1 MALLIGIIVFLLFLC
16 SVKNIFY
23 GLLIQNPGDVK
34 AFSASIFD
42 AWIFRS
48 LHSRPFSCLF
58 AYCSDISVPCFLIAA
73 KAMFSLFENKF
84 VSFTCIYCHSV
95 LFY

>member
-48 LHSRPFSCLF
+48 LRSCPFSCLF
-58 AYCSDISVPCFLIAA
+58 AYCSDISVPLLPYSHKKPCFPCW
-73 KAMFSLFENKF
+73 KRNLFLLLAF
-84 VSFTCIYCHSV
+84 IDLVY
-95 LFY
+95 